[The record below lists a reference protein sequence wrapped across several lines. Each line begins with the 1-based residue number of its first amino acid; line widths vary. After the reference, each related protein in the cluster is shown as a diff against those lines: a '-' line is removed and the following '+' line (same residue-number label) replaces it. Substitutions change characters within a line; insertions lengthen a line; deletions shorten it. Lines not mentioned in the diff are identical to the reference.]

1 MQEKIDEV
9 FSKIKVP
16 ESGLSLSESN
26 LIEKLRYIEAERKL
40 IVIKYPM
47 HSPEGCCT
55 LLSNAMLGSVL
66 KNLREELKK
75 AFPQLTIEVL

>member
-9 FSKIKVP
+9 FSRIKVP

-26 LIEKLRYIEAERKL
+26 LIEKLRYIESEKKL